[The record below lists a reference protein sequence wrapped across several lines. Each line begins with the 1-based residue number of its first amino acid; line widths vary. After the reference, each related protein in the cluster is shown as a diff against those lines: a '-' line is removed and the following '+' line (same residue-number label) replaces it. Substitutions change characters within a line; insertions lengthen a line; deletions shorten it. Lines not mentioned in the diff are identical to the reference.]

1 MNRFVKALS
10 LAALLLPLINGSAGA
25 LEESPRQQ
33 SAQVGEQLLRRMIG
47 QMVMVGYVGNKE
59 RDAGFHAVQE
69 QAAKG
74 RLTGVLYL
82 GRNIRTIDGVK
93 AMNRELQAAADG
105 LPLLIA
111 VDQEGG
117 RIERLTKAVGFHEI
131 PSAAS
136 VAQTMNPSE
145 AEAAYKKMAMQ
156 LAALGFN
163 LNLGPVVDLNTNPDN
178 PIIGRLGRSFS
189 ADGEKA
195 TDYGRS
201 FVKGHR
207 QAGVL
212 TALKHFPGHGSS
224 NGDTHKE
231 VVDVSQTWTESELV
245 PYEELID
252 SGDADM
258 VMSAHVVNRNIP
270 GAENT
275 PASMSPATLVGL
287 LRKKLRFKGVVI
299 SDDLQMQA
307 IASTLSFDDT
317 VVRAVMAGN
326 DILVF
331 ANDKHPDPTIPD
343 RISDLLAREARAN
356 PALMTRIQE
365 SYGRVVRLKSKIEPE
380 PMSR

>member
-1 MNRFVKALS
+1 MMRTVKALS
-10 LAALLLPLINGSAGA
+10 LAILLLPLSIGGA
-25 LEESPRQQ
+25 RAIDENPRPQ
-33 SAQVGEQLLRRMIG
+33 SSKVGDQLLRRMIG

-59 RDAGFHAVQE
+59 RDVGFQTVQE

-82 GRNIRTIDGVK
+82 GRNIRTLDGVK
-93 AMNRELQAAADG
+93 AMNEALQASTDG
-105 LPLLIA
+105 MPLLIA

-117 RIERLTKAVGFHEI
+117 RIERLTKAVGFHEM

-136 VAQTMNPSE
+136 VAQSMSPSE
-145 AEAAYKKMAMQ
+145 AETAYTRMAVQ
-156 LAALGFN
+156 LAGLGFN
-163 LNLGPVVDLNTNPDN
+163 LNLGPVVDLNINPEN

-195 TDYGRS
+195 TDYGRA
-201 FVKGHR
+201 FVEGHR

-231 VVDVSQTWTESELV
+231 VVDVSQTWKESELV
-245 PYEELID
+245 PYEELIR

-258 VMSAHVVNRNIP
+258 VMSAHVINRNIP
-270 GAENT
+270 GAETT

-307 IASTLSFDDT
+307 IASTMGFDDT

-343 RISDLLAREARAN
+343 RISDLLVKEARGN
-356 PALMTRIQE
+356 LALMTRIQE
-365 SYGRVVRLKSKIEPE
+365 SYGRIVRLKSQIKSK

>member
-1 MNRFVKALS
+1 MNQTVKALS
-10 LAALLLPLINGSAGA
+10 LAILLLPVSIGGARA
-25 LEESPRQQ
+25 LEENPRPQ
-33 SAQVGEQLLRRMIG
+33 SSKVGDQLLRRMIG

-59 RDAGFHAVQE
+59 RDAGFQTVEE

-82 GRNIRTIDGVK
+82 GRNIRTLDGVK
-93 AMNRELQAAADG
+93 AMNQELQASAGG

-136 VAQTMNPSE
+136 VAQSMNPSE
-145 AEAAYKKMAMQ
+145 AEAAYKKMAQQ
-156 LAALGFN
+156 LAGLGFN

-189 ADGEKA
+189 ADGETA
-195 TDYGRS
+195 TDYGRA
-201 FVKGHR
+201 FVEGHR

-224 NGDTHKE
+224 SGDTHKE
-231 VVDVSQTWTESELV
+231 VVDVSQTWKETELV

-258 VMSAHVVNRNIP
+258 VMSAHVINRNIP
-270 GAENT
+270 GAETT

-307 IASTLSFDDT
+307 IASTMGFDDI

-343 RISDLLAREARAN
+343 RISDLLVKEACEN

-365 SYGRVVRLKSKIEPE
+365 SYGRVVRLKSRIESK
-380 PMSR
+380 PMAR

>member
-1 MNRFVKALS
+1 MAV
-10 LAALLLPLINGSAGA
+10 LLLPLSIGGARA
-25 LEESPRQQ
+25 LEENPRPQN
-33 SAQVGEQLLRRMIG
+33 AKIGDQLLRRMIG

-59 RDAGFHAVQE
+59 RDAGFQTVLE

-82 GRNIRTIDGVK
+82 GRNIRTLDGVK
-93 AMNRELQAAADG
+93 SMNRELQASADG

-136 VAQTMNPSE
+136 VAQSMNPSE
-145 AEAAYKKMAMQ
+145 AEAAYERMAEQ
-156 LAALGFN
+156 LAGLGFN
-163 LNLGPVVDLNTNPDN
+163 LNLGPVVDLNVNPDN

-195 TDYGRS
+195 TDYGRA
-201 FVKGHR
+201 FVEGHR

-231 VVDVSQTWTESELV
+231 AVDVSQTWHENELV

-258 VMSAHVVNRNIP
+258 VMSAHVINRNIP
-270 GAENT
+270 GAETT

-307 IASTLSFDDT
+307 IASTMSFDDT

-343 RISDLLAREARAN
+343 RISDLLVKRAREN

-365 SYGRVVRLKSKIEPE
+365 SYGRVVRLKSKIESKPV
-380 PMSR
+380 SR